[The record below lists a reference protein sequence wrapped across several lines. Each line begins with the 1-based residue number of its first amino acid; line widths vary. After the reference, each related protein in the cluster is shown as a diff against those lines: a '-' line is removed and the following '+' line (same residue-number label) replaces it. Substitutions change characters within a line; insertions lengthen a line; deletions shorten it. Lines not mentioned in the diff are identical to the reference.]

1 MDEKRLE
8 GTPSKNYLSFIP
20 KKNKFIACF
29 LCYKLIIRGEEME
42 GYFITVKE
50 FCERMKVS
58 TSTVYRMIKA
68 RQIPAKKFGRHWK
81 ISESVFDEY
90 RIRR

>member
-1 MDEKRLE
+1 
-8 GTPSKNYLSFIP
+8 
-20 KKNKFIACF
+20 
-29 LCYKLIIRGEEME
+29 ME

-68 RQIPAKKFGRHWK
+68 GQIPAKKFGRHWK
-81 ISESVFDEY
+81 ISESVFDDY